1 MGKFYIPLLL
11 IFLFISLVSEAQ
23 SLRYTVKFRYKKA
36 DGYSLSQPSAFLSEK
51 AIQRRTRQKI
61 TIDST
66 DLPVNR
72 EYLDS
77 LESVDGV
84 KILRTSKWL
93 NQVLVEM
100 ADINALGRISSFPF
114 VITTTPVAFNR
125 KNKSSQ
131 RSNMA
136 VFNDDRTLSSPASVK
151 RITSDTINYGNN
163 YPQVH
168 IHEGEYL
175 HNQGFRG
182 RGITIAVLDG
192 GFFNYKQN
200 PAFDSVRVNNQ
211 ILGEYDF
218 VNDEASV
225 EEDHVHGSNCLSI
238 MAANRPGVIVGTAP
252 AASYWLFRTEDAGSE
267 RPVEELN
274 WIEAA
279 ERADS
284 AGADMIS
291 SSLGYVNFDDPSY
304 NHSYAQR
311 NGNTVAISIAADLAV
326 KKGMIVMN
334 SVGNSGNDPGDT
346 RFVMCPADGDSV
358 MTVGAVNNSGVI
370 GGFSSW
376 GPSSSGKVKPNIVSV
391 GAGAVFANA
400 AGDASTGNGTSYSN
414 PNVAGL
420 IACLWEAYNEFTN
433 MEIIDA
439 VQKSADRYTNPDE
452 RYGYGIPN
460 FRVAASIL
468 EEKREERAN
477 AILQGKWITAFPVP
491 FRQLF
496 TLSIKAPSTGTA
508 IIRIV
513 DVTGQQLLQRT
524 AHVRQGSYYNFRFS
538 IPGTKRFGVY
548 YLQYHDGKNSTV
560 IRLLSL

>member
-11 IFLFISLVSEAQ
+11 IILLISLVSQAQ
-23 SLRYTVKFRYKKA
+23 NLRYTVKFRYKKA

-72 EYLDS
+72 DYLDS
-77 LESVDGV
+77 LKSLAGV
-84 KILRTSKWL
+84 NILRTSKWL
-93 NQVLVEM
+93 NQVLIEM
-100 ADINALGRISSFPF
+100 TDINALARISSFPF
-114 VITTTPVAFNR
+114 VITTTPVAFKG

-131 RSNMA
+131 GSNMA
-136 VFNDDRTLSSPASVK
+136 VFNNGRTLSSPASVK
-151 RITSDTINYGNN
+151 RISSDTINYGNN

-218 VNDEASV
+218 VNDEVSV

-311 NGNTVAISIAADLAV
+311 DGNTVAISIAADLAV

-358 MTVGAVNNSGVI
+358 VTVGAVNNSGVI

-376 GPSSSGKVKPNIVSV
+376 GPSSSGKIKPNIVSV

-460 FRVAASIL
+460 FRIAASIL
-468 EEKREERAN
+468 EDKREERAN

-524 AHVRQGSYYNFRFS
+524 AQVRQGSYYNFRFS

>member
-11 IFLFISLVSEAQ
+11 IILLISLVSQAQ
-23 SLRYTVKFRYKKA
+23 NLRYTVKFRYKKA

-72 EYLDS
+72 DYLDS
-77 LESVDGV
+77 LKSLAGV
-84 KILRTSKWL
+84 NILRTSKWL
-93 NQVLVEM
+93 NHVLIEM
-100 ADINALGRISSFPF
+100 TDINALARISSFPF
-114 VITTTPVAFNR
+114 VITTTPVAFKG

-131 RSNMA
+131 GSNMA
-136 VFNDDRTLSSPASVK
+136 VFNNGRTLSSPASVK
-151 RITSDTINYGNN
+151 RISSDTINYGNN

-218 VNDEASV
+218 VNDEVSV

-311 NGNTVAISIAADLAV
+311 DGNTVAISIAADLAV

-358 MTVGAVNNSGVI
+358 VTVGAVNNSGVI

-376 GPSSSGKVKPNIVSV
+376 GPSSSGKIKPNIVSV

-460 FRVAASIL
+460 FRIAASIL
-468 EEKREERAN
+468 EDKREERAN

-524 AHVRQGSYYNFRFS
+524 AQVRQGSYYNFRFS

>member
-11 IFLFISLVSEAQ
+11 IILLISLVSQAQ
-23 SLRYTVKFRYKKA
+23 NLRYTVKFRYKKA

-72 EYLDS
+72 DYLDS
-77 LESVDGV
+77 LKSLAGV
-84 KILRTSKWL
+84 NILRTSKWL
-93 NQVLVEM
+93 NQVLIEM
-100 ADINALGRISSFPF
+100 TDINALARISSFPF
-114 VITTTPVAFNR
+114 VITTTPVAFKG

-131 RSNMA
+131 GSNMA
-136 VFNDDRTLSSPASVK
+136 VFNNGRTLSSPASVK
-151 RITSDTINYGNN
+151 RISSDTINYGNN

-218 VNDEASV
+218 VNDEVSV

-304 NHSYAQR
+304 SHSYAQR
-311 NGNTVAISIAADLAV
+311 DGNTVAISIAADLAV

-358 MTVGAVNNSGVI
+358 VTVGAVNNSGVI

-376 GPSSSGKVKPNIVSV
+376 GPSSSGKIKPNIVSV

-460 FRVAASIL
+460 FRIAASIL
-468 EEKREERAN
+468 EDKREERAN

-524 AHVRQGSYYNFRFS
+524 AQVRQGSYYNFRFS